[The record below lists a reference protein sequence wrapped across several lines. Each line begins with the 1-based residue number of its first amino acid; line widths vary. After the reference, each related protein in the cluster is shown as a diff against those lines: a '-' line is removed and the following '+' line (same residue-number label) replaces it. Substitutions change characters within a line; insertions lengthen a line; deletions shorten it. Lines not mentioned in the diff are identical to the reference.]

1 MKKSVFFLTLLLCLS
16 LIFPGAHAED
26 TYVPGERMR
35 SLVSSALEAGQ
46 LVGGEAHFS
55 LTLPDSMLPDDEE
68 GRAQFD
74 ALAEVIQ
81 GVSLAGGMGRLDD
94 GYRVELG
101 GAYTAPSGDNVY
113 VTGAA
118 NLTADGLSLESNL
131 IEGERLSIRWETLLE
146 MLGLSENEIDALLSL
161 PTTDWDSAL
170 NELNDELAQAAETF
184 GKLADPYLV
193 TLADFAATLNI
204 QQRRNVEAENG
215 YPAVENE
222 ISITCTAEELSRLLH
237 SLADQVEKD
246 TALRPYL
253 EQLIQN
259 CDLTVTDGDSETTHV
274 MSVSEFCDEM
284 RQFADVLAETDGSL
298 GILLGYNDDGLPFY
312 LTLAL
317 SDGETLDALAFQM
330 LPGETEDTCVFTL
343 RALESD
349 GDSANTLLDTA
360 LTLTLDPDDK
370 QVYAAELNVQS
381 EDFTLYFAMD
391 SSAVTTEDSLPG
403 YRLSLS
409 MNSATAVDSGTALT
423 VYTGDGLHALTAAG
437 GEQTTYAANIDIY
450 ADTTDSLLG
459 SAKIESGLSLEP
471 DENSLVGRF
480 YLDEAFTA
488 DDGTL
493 SFGTDVALSS
503 WNYDAAETDALRETM
518 FETATGEEL
527 AALQNRFVQS
537 AQQKLFALL
546 SLVPQEV
553 LQMLNERF
561 HRFGRPDPLDRTPV
575 FLMII
580 RFLPARSLECRDAP
594 PAWKRR
600 SACAFCRSDE
610 AD

>member
-204 QQRRNVEAENG
+204 QQRRDVEAENG

-274 MSVSEFCDEM
+274 MSVSEFCDET

-298 GILLGYNDDGLPFY
+298 GILLGYDDDGLPFY

-503 WNYDAAETDALRETM
+503 WNYDAAETDGLHETM

-553 LQMLNERF
+553 LQMLN
-561 HRFGRPDPLDRTPV
+561 
-575 FLMII
+575 
-580 RFLPARSLECRDAP
+580 
-594 PAWKRR
+594 
-600 SACAFCRSDE
+600 
-610 AD
+610 

>member
-274 MSVSEFCDEM
+274 MSVSEFCDET
-284 RQFADVLAETDGSL
+284 RQFADMLAETDGSL

-349 GDSANTLLDTA
+349 GDSANTLFDTA

-381 EDFTLYFAMD
+381 EDFTLYLAMD

-423 VYTGDGLHALTAAG
+423 VYTGDGLCALTAAG

-527 AALQNRFVQS
+527 AALQNRFAQS

-553 LQMLNERF
+553 LQMLN
-561 HRFGRPDPLDRTPV
+561 
-575 FLMII
+575 
-580 RFLPARSLECRDAP
+580 
-594 PAWKRR
+594 
-600 SACAFCRSDE
+600 
-610 AD
+610 

>member
-274 MSVSEFCDEM
+274 MSVSEFCDET

-403 YRLSLS
+403 YHLSLS

-423 VYTGDGLHALTAAG
+423 VYTGDGLCALTAAG

-527 AALQNRFVQS
+527 AALQNHFAQS

-553 LQMLNERF
+553 LQMLN
-561 HRFGRPDPLDRTPV
+561 
-575 FLMII
+575 
-580 RFLPARSLECRDAP
+580 
-594 PAWKRR
+594 
-600 SACAFCRSDE
+600 
-610 AD
+610 

>member
-204 QQRRNVEAENG
+204 QQRRDVEAENG
-215 YPAVENE
+215 YPAVKNE

-274 MSVSEFCDEM
+274 MSVSEFCDET
-284 RQFADVLAETDGSL
+284 RQFADALAETDGSL

-423 VYTGDGLHALTAAG
+423 VYTGDGLRALTAAG

-527 AALQNRFVQS
+527 AALQNRFAQS

-553 LQMLNERF
+553 LQMLN
-561 HRFGRPDPLDRTPV
+561 
-575 FLMII
+575 
-580 RFLPARSLECRDAP
+580 
-594 PAWKRR
+594 
-600 SACAFCRSDE
+600 
-610 AD
+610 

>member
-74 ALAEVIQ
+74 ALAEVVQ

-161 PTTDWDSAL
+161 PTTDWDSTL

-274 MSVSEFCDEM
+274 MSVSEFCDET

-298 GILLGYNDDGLPFY
+298 GILLGYDDDGLPFY

-527 AALQNRFVQS
+527 AALQNRFAQS

-553 LQMLNERF
+553 LQMLN
-561 HRFGRPDPLDRTPV
+561 
-575 FLMII
+575 
-580 RFLPARSLECRDAP
+580 
-594 PAWKRR
+594 
-600 SACAFCRSDE
+600 
-610 AD
+610 

>member
-204 QQRRNVEAENG
+204 QQRRDVEAENG

-274 MSVSEFCDEM
+274 MSVSEFCDET

-298 GILLGYNDDGLPFY
+298 GILLGYDDDGLPFY

-391 SSAVTTEDSLPG
+391 SSAITTEDSLPG

-423 VYTGDGLHALTAAG
+423 VYTGDGLCALTAAG

-480 YLDEAFTA
+480 YLDESFTA

-503 WNYDAAETDALRETM
+503 WNYDAAETDVLRETM

-553 LQMLNERF
+553 LQMLN
-561 HRFGRPDPLDRTPV
+561 
-575 FLMII
+575 
-580 RFLPARSLECRDAP
+580 
-594 PAWKRR
+594 
-600 SACAFCRSDE
+600 
-610 AD
+610 

>member
-16 LIFPGAHAED
+16 LILPGAHAED

-81 GVSLAGGMGRLDD
+81 DVSLAGGMGRLDD

-274 MSVSEFCDEM
+274 MSVSEFCDET

-312 LTLAL
+312 LTLAV

-381 EDFTLYFAMD
+381 EDFTLCFAMD

-423 VYTGDGLHALTAAG
+423 VYTGDGLCALTAAG

-527 AALQNRFVQS
+527 AALQNRFAQS

-553 LQMLNERF
+553 LQMLN
-561 HRFGRPDPLDRTPV
+561 
-575 FLMII
+575 
-580 RFLPARSLECRDAP
+580 
-594 PAWKRR
+594 
-600 SACAFCRSDE
+600 
-610 AD
+610 

>member
-204 QQRRNVEAENG
+204 QQRRDVEAENG

-274 MSVSEFCDEM
+274 MSVSEFCDET

-330 LPGETEDTCVFTL
+330 LPGETEDTCIFTL

-527 AALQNRFVQS
+527 AALQNRFAQS

-553 LQMLNERF
+553 LQMLN
-561 HRFGRPDPLDRTPV
+561 
-575 FLMII
+575 
-580 RFLPARSLECRDAP
+580 
-594 PAWKRR
+594 
-600 SACAFCRSDE
+600 
-610 AD
+610 

>member
-204 QQRRNVEAENG
+204 QQRRDVEAENG

-274 MSVSEFCDEM
+274 MSVSEFCDET

-343 RALESD
+343 RVLESD

-381 EDFTLYFAMD
+381 EGFTLYFTMD

-527 AALQNRFVQS
+527 AALQNRFAQS

-553 LQMLNERF
+553 LQMLN
-561 HRFGRPDPLDRTPV
+561 
-575 FLMII
+575 
-580 RFLPARSLECRDAP
+580 
-594 PAWKRR
+594 
-600 SACAFCRSDE
+600 
-610 AD
+610 

>member
-274 MSVSEFCDEM
+274 MSVSEFCDET

-298 GILLGYNDDGLPFY
+298 GILLGYDDDGLPFY

-381 EDFTLYFAMD
+381 EDFTLSFAMD

-437 GEQTTYAANIDIY
+437 GEQTTYASNIDIY

-527 AALQNRFVQS
+527 AALQNRFAQS

-553 LQMLNERF
+553 LQMLN
-561 HRFGRPDPLDRTPV
+561 
-575 FLMII
+575 
-580 RFLPARSLECRDAP
+580 
-594 PAWKRR
+594 
-600 SACAFCRSDE
+600 
-610 AD
+610 

>member
-274 MSVSEFCDEM
+274 MSVSEFCDET

-298 GILLGYNDDGLPFY
+298 GILLGYDDDDLPFY

-527 AALQNRFVQS
+527 AALQNRFAQS

-553 LQMLNERF
+553 LQMLN
-561 HRFGRPDPLDRTPV
+561 
-575 FLMII
+575 
-580 RFLPARSLECRDAP
+580 
-594 PAWKRR
+594 
-600 SACAFCRSDE
+600 
-610 AD
+610 

>member
-68 GRAQFD
+68 SRAQFD

-170 NELNDELAQAAETF
+170 NELNDELSQAAETF

-204 QQRRNVEAENG
+204 QQRRDVEAENG

-274 MSVSEFCDEM
+274 MSVSEFCDET

-298 GILLGYNDDGLPFY
+298 GILLGYDDDGLPFY

-553 LQMLNERF
+553 LQMLN
-561 HRFGRPDPLDRTPV
+561 
-575 FLMII
+575 
-580 RFLPARSLECRDAP
+580 
-594 PAWKRR
+594 
-600 SACAFCRSDE
+600 
-610 AD
+610 

>member
-16 LIFPGAHAED
+16 LILPGAHAED

-204 QQRRNVEAENG
+204 QQRRDVEAENG

-274 MSVSEFCDEM
+274 MSVSEFCDET

-423 VYTGDGLHALTAAG
+423 VYTGDGLCALTAAG

-527 AALQNRFVQS
+527 AALQNRFAQS

-553 LQMLNERF
+553 LQMLN
-561 HRFGRPDPLDRTPV
+561 
-575 FLMII
+575 
-580 RFLPARSLECRDAP
+580 
-594 PAWKRR
+594 
-600 SACAFCRSDE
+600 
-610 AD
+610 

>member
-68 GRAQFD
+68 SRAQFD

-274 MSVSEFCDEM
+274 MSVSEFCDET

-423 VYTGDGLHALTAAG
+423 VYTGDGLYALTAAG

-480 YLDEAFTA
+480 YLDEVFTA

-553 LQMLNERF
+553 LQMLN
-561 HRFGRPDPLDRTPV
+561 
-575 FLMII
+575 
-580 RFLPARSLECRDAP
+580 
-594 PAWKRR
+594 
-600 SACAFCRSDE
+600 
-610 AD
+610 

>member
-274 MSVSEFCDEM
+274 MSVSEFCDET

-298 GILLGYNDDGLPFY
+298 GILLGYDDDGLPFY

-423 VYTGDGLHALTAAG
+423 VYTGDGLCALTAAG

-480 YLDEAFTA
+480 YLDESFTA

-503 WNYDAAETDALRETM
+503 WNYDAAETDVLRETM

-553 LQMLNERF
+553 LQMLN
-561 HRFGRPDPLDRTPV
+561 
-575 FLMII
+575 
-580 RFLPARSLECRDAP
+580 
-594 PAWKRR
+594 
-600 SACAFCRSDE
+600 
-610 AD
+610 

>member
-204 QQRRNVEAENG
+204 QQRRNVEAEND

-274 MSVSEFCDEM
+274 MSVSEFCDET

-312 LTLAL
+312 LTLAV

-527 AALQNRFVQS
+527 AALQNRFAQS

-553 LQMLNERF
+553 LQMLN
-561 HRFGRPDPLDRTPV
+561 
-575 FLMII
+575 
-580 RFLPARSLECRDAP
+580 
-594 PAWKRR
+594 
-600 SACAFCRSDE
+600 
-610 AD
+610 

>member
-274 MSVSEFCDEM
+274 MSVSEFCDET

-312 LTLAL
+312 LTLAV

-423 VYTGDGLHALTAAG
+423 VYTGDGLRALTAAG

-527 AALQNRFVQS
+527 AALQNRFAQS

-553 LQMLNERF
+553 LQMLN
-561 HRFGRPDPLDRTPV
+561 
-575 FLMII
+575 
-580 RFLPARSLECRDAP
+580 
-594 PAWKRR
+594 
-600 SACAFCRSDE
+600 
-610 AD
+610 

>member
-170 NELNDELAQAAETF
+170 NELSDELAQAAETF

-204 QQRRNVEAENG
+204 QQRRDVEAENG

-274 MSVSEFCDEM
+274 MSVSEFCDET

-493 SFGTDVALSS
+493 SFGTDVVLSS

-527 AALQNRFVQS
+527 AALQNRFAQS

-553 LQMLNERF
+553 LQMLN
-561 HRFGRPDPLDRTPV
+561 
-575 FLMII
+575 
-580 RFLPARSLECRDAP
+580 
-594 PAWKRR
+594 
-600 SACAFCRSDE
+600 
-610 AD
+610 

>member
-193 TLADFAATLNI
+193 TLADFAVTLNI
-204 QQRRNVEAENG
+204 QQRRDVEAENG

-274 MSVSEFCDEM
+274 MSVSEFCDET

-480 YLDEAFTA
+480 YLDESFTA

-527 AALQNRFVQS
+527 AALQNRFAQS

-553 LQMLNERF
+553 LQMLN
-561 HRFGRPDPLDRTPV
+561 
-575 FLMII
+575 
-580 RFLPARSLECRDAP
+580 
-594 PAWKRR
+594 
-600 SACAFCRSDE
+600 
-610 AD
+610 

>member
-204 QQRRNVEAENG
+204 QQRRDVEAENG

-259 CDLTVTDGDSETTHV
+259 CNLTVTDGDSETTHV
-274 MSVSEFCDEM
+274 MSVSEFCDET

-298 GILLGYNDDGLPFY
+298 GILLGYDDDGLPFY

-330 LPGETEDTCVFTL
+330 LPGETEDTSVFTL

-527 AALQNRFVQS
+527 AALQNRFAQS

-546 SLVPQEV
+546 SLIPQEV
-553 LQMLNERF
+553 LQMLN
-561 HRFGRPDPLDRTPV
+561 
-575 FLMII
+575 
-580 RFLPARSLECRDAP
+580 
-594 PAWKRR
+594 
-600 SACAFCRSDE
+600 
-610 AD
+610 

>member
-35 SLVSSALEAGQ
+35 SLVSSALESGQ

-204 QQRRNVEAENG
+204 QQRRDVEAENG

-274 MSVSEFCDEM
+274 MSVSEFCDET

-298 GILLGYNDDGLPFY
+298 GILLGYDDDGLPFY

-403 YRLSLS
+403 YHLSLS

-423 VYTGDGLHALTAAG
+423 VYTGDGLCALTAAG

-503 WNYDAAETDALRETM
+503 WNYDAAETDALRETT

-527 AALQNRFVQS
+527 AALQNRFAQS

-553 LQMLNERF
+553 LQMLN
-561 HRFGRPDPLDRTPV
+561 
-575 FLMII
+575 
-580 RFLPARSLECRDAP
+580 
-594 PAWKRR
+594 
-600 SACAFCRSDE
+600 
-610 AD
+610 

>member
-274 MSVSEFCDEM
+274 MSVSEFCDET

-423 VYTGDGLHALTAAG
+423 VYTGDGLRALTAAG

-527 AALQNRFVQS
+527 AALQNRFAQS

-546 SLVPQEV
+546 SLIPQEV
-553 LQMLNERF
+553 LQMLN
-561 HRFGRPDPLDRTPV
+561 
-575 FLMII
+575 
-580 RFLPARSLECRDAP
+580 
-594 PAWKRR
+594 
-600 SACAFCRSDE
+600 
-610 AD
+610 

>member
-16 LIFPGAHAED
+16 LIFPGVHAED

-68 GRAQFD
+68 SRAQFD

-204 QQRRNVEAENG
+204 QQRRDVEAENG

-274 MSVSEFCDEM
+274 MSVSEFCDET

-423 VYTGDGLHALTAAG
+423 VYTGDGLCALTAAG

-553 LQMLNERF
+553 LQMLN
-561 HRFGRPDPLDRTPV
+561 
-575 FLMII
+575 
-580 RFLPARSLECRDAP
+580 
-594 PAWKRR
+594 
-600 SACAFCRSDE
+600 
-610 AD
+610 

>member
-204 QQRRNVEAENG
+204 QQRRDVEAENG

-274 MSVSEFCDEM
+274 MSVSEFCDET

-298 GILLGYNDDGLPFY
+298 GILLGYDDDDLPFY

-423 VYTGDGLHALTAAG
+423 VYTGDGLCALTAAG
-437 GEQTTYAANIDIY
+437 GEQTTYAANINIY

-527 AALQNRFVQS
+527 AALQNRFAQS

-553 LQMLNERF
+553 LQMLN
-561 HRFGRPDPLDRTPV
+561 
-575 FLMII
+575 
-580 RFLPARSLECRDAP
+580 
-594 PAWKRR
+594 
-600 SACAFCRSDE
+600 
-610 AD
+610 

>member
-170 NELNDELAQAAETF
+170 NELSDELAQAAETF

-274 MSVSEFCDEM
+274 MSVSEFCDET

-298 GILLGYNDDGLPFY
+298 GILLGYDDDGLPFY

-360 LTLTLDPDDK
+360 LTLTLDPNDK

-423 VYTGDGLHALTAAG
+423 VYTGDGLRALTAAG

-527 AALQNRFVQS
+527 AALQNRFAQS

-553 LQMLNERF
+553 LQMLN
-561 HRFGRPDPLDRTPV
+561 
-575 FLMII
+575 
-580 RFLPARSLECRDAP
+580 
-594 PAWKRR
+594 
-600 SACAFCRSDE
+600 
-610 AD
+610 

>member
-16 LIFPGAHAED
+16 LILPGAHAED

-204 QQRRNVEAENG
+204 QQHRNVEAENG

-274 MSVSEFCDEM
+274 MSVSEFCDET

-298 GILLGYNDDGLPFY
+298 GILLGYDDNGLPFY

-423 VYTGDGLHALTAAG
+423 VYTGDGLCALTAAG

-527 AALQNRFVQS
+527 AALQNRFAQS

-553 LQMLNERF
+553 LQMLN
-561 HRFGRPDPLDRTPV
+561 
-575 FLMII
+575 
-580 RFLPARSLECRDAP
+580 
-594 PAWKRR
+594 
-600 SACAFCRSDE
+600 
-610 AD
+610 

>member
-113 VTGAA
+113 ITGAA

-193 TLADFAATLNI
+193 TLADFAATLSI
-204 QQRRNVEAENG
+204 QQRRDVEAENG

-274 MSVSEFCDEM
+274 MSVSEFCDET

-381 EDFTLYFAMD
+381 EDFTLCFAMD

-423 VYTGDGLHALTAAG
+423 VYTGDSLRALTAAG

-527 AALQNRFVQS
+527 AALQNRFAQS

-553 LQMLNERF
+553 LQMLN
-561 HRFGRPDPLDRTPV
+561 
-575 FLMII
+575 
-580 RFLPARSLECRDAP
+580 
-594 PAWKRR
+594 
-600 SACAFCRSDE
+600 
-610 AD
+610 

>member
-204 QQRRNVEAENG
+204 QQRRDVEAENG

-274 MSVSEFCDEM
+274 MSVSEFCDET

-423 VYTGDGLHALTAAG
+423 VYTGDGLRALTAAG

-518 FETATGEEL
+518 IETATGEEL

-553 LQMLNERF
+553 LQMLN
-561 HRFGRPDPLDRTPV
+561 
-575 FLMII
+575 
-580 RFLPARSLECRDAP
+580 
-594 PAWKRR
+594 
-600 SACAFCRSDE
+600 
-610 AD
+610 

>member
-55 LTLPDSMLPDDEE
+55 LALPDSMLPDDEE

-146 MLGLSENEIDALLSL
+146 MLGLSENEIDTLLSL

-204 QQRRNVEAENG
+204 QQRRDVEAENG

-274 MSVSEFCDEM
+274 MSVSEFCDET
-284 RQFADVLAETDGSL
+284 RQFADVLAETDDSL
-298 GILLGYNDDGLPFY
+298 GILLGYDDDGLPFY

-317 SDGETLDALAFQM
+317 SDGETLNALAFQM
-330 LPGETEDTCVFTL
+330 LSGETEDTCVFTL

-381 EDFTLYFAMD
+381 EDFTLYFTMD

-423 VYTGDGLHALTAAG
+423 VYTGDGLRALTAAG

-527 AALQNRFVQS
+527 AALQNRFAQS

-553 LQMLNERF
+553 LQMLN
-561 HRFGRPDPLDRTPV
+561 
-575 FLMII
+575 
-580 RFLPARSLECRDAP
+580 
-594 PAWKRR
+594 
-600 SACAFCRSDE
+600 
-610 AD
+610 

>member
-16 LIFPGAHAED
+16 LILPGAHAED

-204 QQRRNVEAENG
+204 QQRRDVEAENG

-259 CDLTVTDGDSETTHV
+259 CGLTVTDGDSETTHV
-274 MSVSEFCDEM
+274 MSVSEFCDET
-284 RQFADVLAETDGSL
+284 RQFADALAETDGSL

-312 LTLAL
+312 LTLAV

-330 LPGETEDTCVFTL
+330 LPGETEDTCVFTF

-360 LTLTLDPDDK
+360 LTLTLNPDDK

-423 VYTGDGLHALTAAG
+423 VYTGDGLCALTAAG

-527 AALQNRFVQS
+527 AALQNRFAQS

-553 LQMLNERF
+553 LQMLN
-561 HRFGRPDPLDRTPV
+561 
-575 FLMII
+575 
-580 RFLPARSLECRDAP
+580 
-594 PAWKRR
+594 
-600 SACAFCRSDE
+600 
-610 AD
+610 

>member
-26 TYVPGERMR
+26 AYVPGERMR

-68 GRAQFD
+68 SRAQFD

-170 NELNDELAQAAETF
+170 NELNDELSQAAETF

-204 QQRRNVEAENG
+204 QQRRDVEAENG

-274 MSVSEFCDEM
+274 MSVSEFCDET

-553 LQMLNERF
+553 LQMLN
-561 HRFGRPDPLDRTPV
+561 
-575 FLMII
+575 
-580 RFLPARSLECRDAP
+580 
-594 PAWKRR
+594 
-600 SACAFCRSDE
+600 
-610 AD
+610 

>member
-204 QQRRNVEAENG
+204 QQRRDVEAENG

-274 MSVSEFCDEM
+274 MSVSEFCDET

-298 GILLGYNDDGLPFY
+298 GILLGYDDDGLPFY

-423 VYTGDGLHALTAAG
+423 VYTGDGLCALTAAG

-480 YLDEAFTA
+480 YLDESFTA

-503 WNYDAAETDALRETM
+503 WNYDAAETDVLRETM

-546 SLVPQEV
+546 SLIPQEV
-553 LQMLNERF
+553 LQMLN
-561 HRFGRPDPLDRTPV
+561 
-575 FLMII
+575 
-580 RFLPARSLECRDAP
+580 
-594 PAWKRR
+594 
-600 SACAFCRSDE
+600 
-610 AD
+610 

>member
-204 QQRRNVEAENG
+204 QQRRDVEAENG

-274 MSVSEFCDEM
+274 MSVSEFCDET

-298 GILLGYNDDGLPFY
+298 GILLGYDDDGLPFY

-317 SDGETLDALAFQM
+317 SDGETMDALAFQM

-349 GDSANTLLDTA
+349 SDSANTLLDTA

-423 VYTGDGLHALTAAG
+423 VYTGDGLCALTAAG

-527 AALQNRFVQS
+527 AALQNRFAQS

-553 LQMLNERF
+553 LQMLN
-561 HRFGRPDPLDRTPV
+561 
-575 FLMII
+575 
-580 RFLPARSLECRDAP
+580 
-594 PAWKRR
+594 
-600 SACAFCRSDE
+600 
-610 AD
+610 

>member
-204 QQRRNVEAENG
+204 QQRRDVEAENG

-274 MSVSEFCDEM
+274 MSVSEFCDET

-298 GILLGYNDDGLPFY
+298 GILLGYDDDGLPFY

-403 YRLSLS
+403 YHLSLS

-423 VYTGDGLHALTAAG
+423 VYTGDGLCALTAAG

-503 WNYDAAETDALRETM
+503 WNYDAAETDALRETT

-527 AALQNRFVQS
+527 AALQNRFAQS

-553 LQMLNERF
+553 LQMLN
-561 HRFGRPDPLDRTPV
+561 
-575 FLMII
+575 
-580 RFLPARSLECRDAP
+580 
-594 PAWKRR
+594 
-600 SACAFCRSDE
+600 
-610 AD
+610 

>member
-1 MKKSVFFLTLLLCLS
+1 MKKSVFFLSLLLCLS

-68 GRAQFD
+68 SRAQFD

-204 QQRRNVEAENG
+204 QQRRDVEAENG

-274 MSVSEFCDEM
+274 MSVSEFCDET

-423 VYTGDGLHALTAAG
+423 VYTGDGLCALTAAG

-450 ADTTDSLLG
+450 ADSTDSLLG

-503 WNYDAAETDALRETM
+503 WNYNAAETDALRETM

-553 LQMLNERF
+553 LQMLN
-561 HRFGRPDPLDRTPV
+561 
-575 FLMII
+575 
-580 RFLPARSLECRDAP
+580 
-594 PAWKRR
+594 
-600 SACAFCRSDE
+600 
-610 AD
+610 

>member
-274 MSVSEFCDEM
+274 MSVSEFCDET

-298 GILLGYNDDGLPFY
+298 GILLGYDDDGLPFY

-317 SDGETLDALAFQM
+317 SDGETMDALAFQM

-360 LTLTLDPDDK
+360 LTLAPDDK

-409 MNSATAVDSGTALT
+409 MNSAAAVDSGTALT
-423 VYTGDGLHALTAAG
+423 VYTGDGLCALTAAG

-527 AALQNRFVQS
+527 AALQNRFAQS

-553 LQMLNERF
+553 LQMLN
-561 HRFGRPDPLDRTPV
+561 
-575 FLMII
+575 
-580 RFLPARSLECRDAP
+580 
-594 PAWKRR
+594 
-600 SACAFCRSDE
+600 
-610 AD
+610 

>member
-16 LIFPGAHAED
+16 LILPGAHAED

-204 QQRRNVEAENG
+204 QQRRDVEAENG

-274 MSVSEFCDEM
+274 MSVSEFCDET

-312 LTLAL
+312 LTLAV

-381 EDFTLYFAMD
+381 EGFTLYFTMD

-527 AALQNRFVQS
+527 AALQNRFAQS

-553 LQMLNERF
+553 LQMLN
-561 HRFGRPDPLDRTPV
+561 
-575 FLMII
+575 
-580 RFLPARSLECRDAP
+580 
-594 PAWKRR
+594 
-600 SACAFCRSDE
+600 
-610 AD
+610 

>member
-204 QQRRNVEAENG
+204 QQRRDVEAENS

-259 CDLTVTDGDSETTHV
+259 CGLTVTDGDSETTHV
-274 MSVSEFCDEM
+274 MSVSEFCDET

-298 GILLGYNDDGLPFY
+298 GILLGYDDDGLPFY

-423 VYTGDGLHALTAAG
+423 VYTGDGLRALTAAG

-493 SFGTDVALSS
+493 FFGTDVALSS

-527 AALQNRFVQS
+527 AALQNRFAQS

-553 LQMLNERF
+553 LQMLN
-561 HRFGRPDPLDRTPV
+561 
-575 FLMII
+575 
-580 RFLPARSLECRDAP
+580 
-594 PAWKRR
+594 
-600 SACAFCRSDE
+600 
-610 AD
+610 

>member
-204 QQRRNVEAENG
+204 QQRRDVEAENG

-259 CDLTVTDGDSETTHV
+259 CGLTVTDGDSETTHV
-274 MSVSEFCDEM
+274 MSVSEFCDET

-312 LTLAL
+312 LTLAV

-423 VYTGDGLHALTAAG
+423 VYTGDGLRALTAAG
-437 GEQTTYAANIDIY
+437 GEQITYAANIDIY

-527 AALQNRFVQS
+527 AALQNRFAQS

-553 LQMLNERF
+553 LQMLN
-561 HRFGRPDPLDRTPV
+561 
-575 FLMII
+575 
-580 RFLPARSLECRDAP
+580 
-594 PAWKRR
+594 
-600 SACAFCRSDE
+600 
-610 AD
+610 

>member
-26 TYVPGERMR
+26 TYVPGERMH

-274 MSVSEFCDEM
+274 MSVSEFCDET

-298 GILLGYNDDGLPFY
+298 GILLGYDDDGLPFY

-403 YRLSLS
+403 YHLSLS

-423 VYTGDGLHALTAAG
+423 VYTGDGLRALTAAG

-480 YLDEAFTA
+480 YLDEALTA

-527 AALQNRFVQS
+527 AALQNRFAQS

-553 LQMLNERF
+553 LQMLN
-561 HRFGRPDPLDRTPV
+561 
-575 FLMII
+575 
-580 RFLPARSLECRDAP
+580 
-594 PAWKRR
+594 
-600 SACAFCRSDE
+600 
-610 AD
+610 